1 MRTRGKD
8 TGITVGGAPRVDLLP
23 PEVRADRRAAG
34 LARRAWAGV
43 VVVAFVVAIGSGA
56 ALLQRMNDEDSLLMA
71 QGETQSLL
79 TQQQQ
84 YAEVRKVQK
93 DVALIGAAQKV
104 GGSTDIDWPAY
115 LEKIQATLPVGVTI
129 VGVSLDQ
136 ASPLAAYEQATA
148 ALQSSRVA
156 TVTIQV
162 TSPELP
168 SVTDILEGL
177 ATLPG
182 FADAQPG
189 SINLENGIYKADIT
203 MHLDAAVLSGRF
215 DTQEGE

>member
-1 MRTRGKD
+1 
-8 TGITVGGAPRVDLLP
+8 
-23 PEVRADRRAAG
+23 
-34 LARRAWAGV
+34 
-43 VVVAFVVAIGSGA
+43 
-56 ALLQRMNDEDSLLMA
+56 MA

-93 DVALIGAAQKV
+93 DVALIAAAEKV

-148 ALQSSRVA
+148 ALQASRIA
-156 TVTIQV
+156 TVTIQI

-168 SVTDILEGL
+168 SVTGILNGL
-177 ATLPG
+177 GTLPG

-189 SINLENGIYKADIT
+189 SINLDSGIYKADIT

>member
-23 PEVRADRRAAG
+23 PEVRSERRTAG

-43 VVVAFVVAIGSGA
+43 VVVAVVVAIGSGA
-56 ALLQRMNDEDSLLMA
+56 ALLQRMDAEDSLLMA

-84 YAEVRKVQK
+84 YADVRKVQK

-189 SINLENGIYKADIT
+189 SINLENGLYKADIT

>member
-23 PEVRADRRAAG
+23 PEVRAERRAAG

-43 VVVAFVVAIGSGA
+43 VVVAVVVAIGSGA
-56 ALLQRMNDEDSLLMA
+56 ALLQRMNAEDSLLMA

-79 TQQQQ
+79 MQQLR
-84 YAEVRKVQK
+84 YADVRKVQN
-93 DVALIGAAQKV
+93 DVTLIGAAQKV
-104 GGSTDIDWPAY
+104 GGSTDIDWPTY
-115 LEKIQATLPVGVTI
+115 LDKIQATLPVGVTI
-129 VGVSLDQ
+129 VSVALDQ
-136 ASPLAAYEQATA
+136 ASPLAAYEQPTA
-148 ALQSSRVA
+148 ALQGSRVA

-162 TSPELP
+162 TSPQLP
-168 SVTDILEGL
+168 SVTEILNGL

-189 SINLENGIYKADIT
+189 AINLDAGLYKADIT
-203 MHLDAAVLSGRF
+203 MHLTADVFSGRF
-215 DTQEGE
+215 DTKEGE